1 MWRMMNFERPQ
12 EPTDSKEMQMAQLIW
27 PGKIQTDWIA
37 ASEF

>member
-1 MWRMMNFERPQ
+1 MKNFERPQ
-12 EPTDSKEMQMAQLIW
+12 EPADSKDMQMAQLIR